1 MRVASSVGDKG
12 SAAVAVYTRD
22 DAERTIVTPIAVQE
36 PFLRLIGGTSPHL
49 IKIKLEEREK
59 QDSRRRLTTQ
69 PRVLDMIPKYHVCNT
84 NNF

>member
-49 IKIKLEEREK
+49 ILKLNWKNR
-59 QDSRRRLTTQ
+59 TAAAG
-69 PRVLDMIPKYHVCNT
+69 
-84 NNF
+84 